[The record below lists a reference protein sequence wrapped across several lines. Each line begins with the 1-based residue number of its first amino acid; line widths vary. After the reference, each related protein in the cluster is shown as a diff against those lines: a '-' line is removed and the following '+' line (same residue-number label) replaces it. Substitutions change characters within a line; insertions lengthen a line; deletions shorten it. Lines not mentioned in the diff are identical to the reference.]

1 MSILTIEILDY
12 RNSIR
17 TEISAK
23 RREKATDR
31 RCEAFRW
38 TMMAAMTITATSCP
52 ARWKAVHSVKVS
64 LLIVQVPV
72 QTERLN
78 PRGTNP
84 ARKSLSLCVPSR
96 PVYRVYAY
104 ASYFL
109 LHVSVSTHGR
119 SCSVTAT
126 RSHIRMRDRKLLPP
140 SYIHRGVFRSRP
152 SILFPSR
159 HTPLLRSRSLSRA
172 RKETRNKNN
181 KKCFLPFRLY
191 ISHLALSSLSQSLIL
206 YPILL
211 VTLKSHRPFPFFM

>member
-1 MSILTIEILDY
+1 M
-12 RNSIR
+12 R
-17 TEISAK
+17 
-23 RREKATDR
+23 
-31 RCEAFRW
+31 
-38 TMMAAMTITATSCP
+38 
-52 ARWKAVHSVKVS
+52 SVKVS

-84 ARKSLSLCVPSR
+84 ARKSLSLYVPSR

-104 ASYFL
+104 ASYFC
-109 LHVSVSTHGR
+109 TCPCPHGR
-119 SCSVTAT
+119 SYSVTTT

-140 SYIHRGVFRSRP
+140 SYIHRGLFRSLP

-159 HTPLLRSRSLSRA
+159 HTPFLRSHSLSRA

-191 ISHLALSSLSQSLIL
+191 ISHLALSSLSQSLVL
-206 YPILL
+206 YPIFL
-211 VTLKSHRPFPFFM
+211 VTLKPHYPLPFLCNISSNIDQIFFFFQMIFEETFSLPFNLPYLI